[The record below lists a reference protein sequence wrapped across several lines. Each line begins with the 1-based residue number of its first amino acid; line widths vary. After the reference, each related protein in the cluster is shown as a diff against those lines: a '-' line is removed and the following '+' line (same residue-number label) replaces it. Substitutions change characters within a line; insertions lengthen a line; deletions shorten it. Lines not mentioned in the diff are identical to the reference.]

1 MKTILCLIV
10 CALGHKKIPLLRGI
24 ETLVAEGGFEPSTHG
39 LWFHRS
45 NQLSY
50 SAILCQNLC
59 QGYANFR
66 LDSNDSYL
74 LSQQDF
80 TNPNRRQ
87 CCNKPV
93 FLISSVAS
101 YKSSARDY
109 WSFCENEKD
118 VVNVI
123 AIFGTWCMNSMHTD
137 AYVTFLENDCCLM
150 FMGRRRF

>member
-109 WSFCENEKD
+109 DSTALTSWAIPPTPAHYKHKKNKCPQNYTLDIPTTCQQDFIH
-118 VVNVI
+118 I
-123 AIFGTWCMNSMHTD
+123 A
-137 AYVTFLENDCCLM
+137 
-150 FMGRRRF
+150 